1 VNATE
6 PRITQLAAP
15 SQRRARFVSLL
26 VVFVL
31 GAALVGFLRG
41 IEEPPA
47 LTRPA
52 RTEPAAATARP
63 APGYAQLMN
72 GQSVPHAAVGA
83 FDPVVRTEQMKL
95 TALADRAKNRAFDT
109 APPTIPH
116 PTDGMSTVASCLA
129 CHGSGLRVGEKV
141 ATKGSHPHYA
151 NCVQCHAPDAPPELA
166 RFATSEPDNGFVGA
180 YRSGP
185 GSRAS
190 PGAPPTIPHTT
201 WMRQDCTSCHGL
213 VARPGIRTTHP
224 WLTNCTQCH
233 APSAALDQVTFPLPA
248 NGGTP

>member
-6 PRITQLAAP
+6 PPIAGP
-15 SQRRARFVSLL
+15 NQRHARLVSLL

-52 RTEPAAATARP
+52 PAPLAAATARP
-63 APGYAQLMN
+63 APSYAQLMT
-72 GQSVPHAAVGA
+72 GQPALPGPVGA
-83 FDPVVRTEQMKL
+83 FDPVIRTEEMKL
-95 TALADRAKNRAFDT
+95 AALADRAKTRAFDT

-116 PTDGMSTVASCLA
+116 TTDGMNTTASCLA
-129 CHGSGLRVGEKV
+129 CHGAGIRVGERV
-141 ATKGSHPHYA
+141 ATKVSHPHYA
-151 NCVQCHAPDAPPELA
+151 NCVQCHVPGATPELA
-166 RFATSEPDNGFVGA
+166 RFATPEPDNGFVGA
-180 YRSGP
+180 YRAGP
-185 GSRAS
+185 GARLS

-201 WMRQDCTSCHGL
+201 WMRQDCMSCHGL

-224 WLTNCTQCH
+224 WLANCTQCH
-233 APSAALDQVTFPLPA
+233 APSAELDQVAFPLPA
-248 NGGTP
+248 NGGAP